1 MFVVGALDRRNAA
14 AFVQYTRWLV
24 ALHKSWLLAASQR
37 SLIAASQHWLV
48 AASPR
53 SLVAASQLSQRSV
66 VKQHTQT
73 NAGMKNRSLGLSAHL
88 AWARLLIDRTNE
100 QIKYP
105 DAQSN
110 NRKPRDSGDDE
121 AIAHENYFNPESGFA
136 ASERT
141 TGQSP

>member
-1 MFVVGALDRRNAA
+1 MEKRTTYAIID
-14 AFVQYTRWLV
+14 LV
-24 ALHKSWLLAASQR
+24 ASMLTHEHLSYYSEHPFAIKGLL
-37 SLIAASQHWLV
+37 I
-48 AASPR
+48 
-53 SLVAASQLSQRSV
+53 
-66 VKQHTQT
+66 
-73 NAGMKNRSLGLSAHL
+73 SAHL

-100 QIKYP
+100 QVKYP

-141 TGQSP
+141 TRQSP

>member
-1 MFVVGALDRRNAA
+1 MKGLGRLNSNKDCRREAPCKNGPSIID
-14 AFVQYTRWLV
+14 LV
-24 ALHKSWLLAASQR
+24 ASILTHN
-37 SLIAASQHWLV
+37 H
-48 AASPR
+48 
-53 SLVAASQLSQRSV
+53 LSYYSEHPFAI
-66 VKQHTQT
+66 K
-73 NAGMKNRSLGLSAHL
+73 GMFQQSIYRSLGLSAHL

-100 QIKYP
+100 QAKYP

-110 NRKPRDSGDDE
+110 DRKHRDSGDDE

>member
-1 MFVVGALDRRNAA
+1 MGVGVSCFSSRRTSSEYLRISFRYNGK
-14 AFVQYTRWLV
+14 TR
-24 ALHKSWLLAASQR
+24 
-37 SLIAASQHWLV
+37 
-48 AASPR
+48 
-53 SLVAASQLSQRSV
+53 
-66 VKQHTQT
+66 
-73 NAGMKNRSLGLSAHL
+73 RSLGLSAHL

-110 NRKPRDSGDDE
+110 NRKPKDSGDDE